1 MEFIGEEIGSPAHT
15 QSPSHLHIEKPVNED
30 VSCPPE
36 PPAQGAAVPSTA
48 GIKI

>member
-1 MEFIGEEIGSPAHT
+1 MEFTVGEIASPAHT
-15 QSPSHLHIEKPVNED
+15 QSPSHLDTEKQVNED